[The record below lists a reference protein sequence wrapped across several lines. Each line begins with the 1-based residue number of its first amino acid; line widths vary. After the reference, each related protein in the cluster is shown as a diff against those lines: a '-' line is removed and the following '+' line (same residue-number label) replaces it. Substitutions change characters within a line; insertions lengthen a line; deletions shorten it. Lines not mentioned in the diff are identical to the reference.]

1 MALFLVVATLTAH
14 LALLPAGLLGAP
26 ALDPVD
32 SPTLHPVD
40 ALPSSPSW
48 WPPAT
53 GGGRG
58 PAADPGPPGA
68 VLPLPADTLPE
79 ASSTPQPGVEEVAPP
94 SPAQLLALTRLDQV
108 ERLLAVYRRFPGL
121 LDVRIRLEGRVLVLE
136 GRALTAEERERALEL
151 ARTLIPDVDYV
162 DARGL
167 TVETDVRR
175 RLEPAYDRVREK
187 GVAFLRFLPSLL
199 LGLLILG
206 AGGIAAW
213 WIGNRHTLFD
223 RIARNPFARNLLR
236 QALRFAVVL
245 VALLLALDLMAVTA
259 LVGAVLGAAGVVGI
273 AVGFAFRDIVENY
286 LAGVLLSLR
295 QPFAPNDHVQ
305 MAGEEGRIVRLTGR
319 ETVLMTLDGN
329 HVRIPNAT
337 VFKAV
342 ITNLT
347 RNPRRRFV
355 FQVGVAPCEALGPV
369 IRVTA
374 GAVASVEGVLET
386 PGVAVRVLELQD
398 SSVALRVSGW
408 VDQTRSDFG
417 KVRSRALRA
426 VKEAYEAAGI
436 DTPPPE
442 YGIRILGDGSG
453 EAPGP
458 GPRRESASPSHG
470 ASLPGEALGPS
481 EAPRAPDAQ
490 GSRDPSASMEAAAEE
505 PEGDVSP
512 DLTIE
517 EEIARELRES
527 DEENLLTPPRERPGE
542 EARSGRPPGAG
553 SSIRP

>member
-1 MALFLVVATLTAH
+1 MRRFVAGSLFAISLV
-14 LALLPAGLLGAP
+14 LLPAGLSGE
-26 ALDPVD
+26 
-32 SPTLHPVD
+32 
-40 ALPSSPSW
+40 
-48 WPPAT
+48 PPAD
-53 GGGRG
+53 GPAEHQGPG
-58 PAADPGPPGA
+58 PAA
-68 VLPLPADTLPE
+68 VPADTLPE
-79 ASSTPQPGVEEVAPP
+79 GQASPAEIGEVG
-94 SPAQLLALTRLDQV
+94 SPTSAQLLALGRLDQI

-121 LDVRIRLEGRVLVLE
+121 LDVRITLEGRVLVLE
-136 GRALTAEERERALEL
+136 GRALTAEDRERALDQ

-167 TVETDVRR
+167 VVETDVRR

-206 AGGIAAW
+206 VGGIAAW

-223 RIARNPFARNLLR
+223 RVARNPFARNLVR
-236 QALRFAVVL
+236 QALRVGV
-245 VALLLALDLMAVTA
+245 LLLALLVALDIMAVTA

-305 MAGEEGRIVRLTGR
+305 MAGEEGRVVRLTGR

-355 FQVGVAPCEALGPV
+355 FQVSVAPWEDLGPV

-374 GAVASVEGVLET
+374 GAVTAVEGVLQT
-386 PGVAVRVLELQD
+386 PGVAVRVLELED
-398 SSVALRVSGW
+398 SAVALRVSGW

-417 KVRSRALRA
+417 KVRSRAIRA
-426 VKEAYEAAGI
+426 VKEAYEEAGI

-442 YGIRILGDGSG
+442 YGIRILDEAKEEAFPGD
-453 EAPGP
+453 ARDAVPVDPGP
-458 GPRRESASPSHG
+458 GAEEEASGSPQGHSSPDPDGSPAVQPSPDVRHSPAVHLPPAAHSSAAPSP
-470 ASLPGEALGPS
+470 LPGAPS
-481 EAPRAPDAQ
+481 EDATTPSSAPPAD
-490 GSRDPSASMEAAAEE
+490 DLET
-505 PEGDVSP
+505 DVSP

-527 DEENLLTPPRERPGE
+527 DEENLLASPRD
-542 EARSGRPPGAG
+542 PPGGRA
-553 SSIRP
+553 